1 MDRRDVIGLL
11 LTMSAIETE
20 EMRYLLEDVPEKKT
34 KEGSQGQGEENEKI
48 VVQVE
53 IRD

>member
-11 LTMSAIETE
+11 LTLSAMGAE
-20 EMRYLLEDVPEKKT
+20 EMAHLLENVFEKKT
-34 KEGSQGQGEENEKI
+34 EEGSQGQGEENKKV